1 MNWMGVIKF
10 VQIDLDG
17 IEVKDN
23 PHLPG
28 EKQVIEKPW
37 VWVLPSTSLKGRV
50 SWDALQLVK

>member
-1 MNWMGVIKF
+1 MGVIKF
-10 VQIDLDG
+10 IQIDLDG